1 MQASW
6 PLLDKW
12 SVLEDNDPAGFKSS
26 KGKAAKDSCSTVPFV
41 ISPRSPDLSV
51 CDYALWKEVNKRMRR
66 QEKAWAATKK
76 ETRAGYMAR
85 LRRTAMRLPET
96 FIRKSIGDMSRRCR
110 RLYAAKGRHIEEGG
124 KGE

>member
-1 MQASW
+1 MASW

-26 KGKAAKDSCSTVPFV
+26 KGKAAKKSCSIEPFV
-41 ISPRSPDLSV
+41 IPPRSPDLSV
-51 CDYALWKEVNKRMRR
+51 CDYALWKEINKRMRR
-66 QEKAWAATKK
+66 QEKNWAATKK

-96 FIRKSIGDMSRRCR
+96 FIRKSIGDMARRCQ
-110 RLYAAKGRHIEEGG
+110 RLYAAKGHHIEEGG